1 MMSKF
6 FVGCCSLIACAVSI
20 AEPLKGE
27 AELGFVTKEGNS
39 ETQTINAKLQLSK
52 ETLDWVHQAHFTAFN
67 NASGDETT
75 AEKYSVALQ
84 SDRKL
89 DERASL
95 YVVVTHEEDHF
106 SGFDY
111 QSTVGIGYGYKVMDE
126 DDRSLTLEAGPGY
139 RVNAV
144 VDGESQSEVTLR
156 LGEIYSWK
164 FSETAELNQHLT
176 IESGDLNTISNLGA
190 SIKSSLTGSLALK
203 VGVDIKYTDKVPVG
217 RKDTDTETYATVS
230 YAF

>member
-6 FVGCCSLIACAVSI
+6 FVGYCSLLACAISI

-52 ETLDWVHQAHFTAFN
+52 ESLEWAHQAYFTAFN

-75 AEKYSVALQ
+75 AEKYSIALQ

-89 DERASL
+89 DDRASL

-111 QSTVGIGYGYKVMDE
+111 QSTVGVGYGYKVMDE

-176 IESGDLNTISNLGA
+176 IEGGDLNTISNFGA

-203 VGVDIKYTDKVPVG
+203 VGVDIKNTDKVPAG
-217 RKDTDTETYATVS
+217 RKNTDTETYATVS